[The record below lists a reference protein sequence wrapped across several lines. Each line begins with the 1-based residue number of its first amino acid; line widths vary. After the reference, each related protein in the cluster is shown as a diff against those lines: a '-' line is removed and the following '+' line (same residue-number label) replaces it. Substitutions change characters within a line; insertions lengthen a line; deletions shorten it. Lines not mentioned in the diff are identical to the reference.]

1 MNVEK
6 INNVALYAKN
16 WYRHS
21 NDIFAD
27 LKKYVGLDHPDLP
40 VAEMSLSELY
50 ELMCSDYIQ
59 WAESVTEDDNI
70 GTDISNLP
78 DAIKDGVLW
87 EDDPYLKVMWS
98 ILSKYMVFIPDLSS
112 GLKPPVYS
120 DTKDILPQREL
131 TPINPFAALN
141 KEDATDKN
149 FTKAAAK
156 YFNQTHADVMKTCFL
171 QALKEFD
178 FDKTGHIIS
187 ELDVRG
193 MREPKHCAKRVERIS
208 YSLWNKAR
216 KEMAEH
222 PEKKFFTLKEDCMAM
237 LVRPQKMAVEI
248 QFIPIW
254 YSVNKDELKL
264 PAKAADDNNV
274 AHKHMFDYCA
284 DNIDKNKFAIVLKNV
299 LDDDGVTDNESA
311 ETRINRLY
319 TAAREN
325 FFNDDRSQN
334 RTYGTG
340 GLYVRK
346 EDKALAVYYVAV
358 RSSGLHENSLYNRD
372 RDVRGRKD

>member
-6 INNVALYAKN
+6 INNAALYAKN

-27 LKKYVGLDHPDLP
+27 LKKYVGLDHPEQL

-50 ELMCSDYIQ
+50 KLMRSDYIQ

-70 GTDISNLP
+70 GTDINNLP
-78 DAIKDGVLW
+78 DAIKDGVSW

-98 ILSKYMVFIPDLSS
+98 ILFKYRVFIPDLSS

-120 DTKDILPQREL
+120 TDKDILPQLEL
-131 TPINPFAALN
+131 DTINPFAALN
-141 KEDATDKN
+141 KEYATDKD
-149 FTKAAAK
+149 FTKSAAK
-156 YFNQTHADVMKTCFL
+156 YFNQTHADVMKKCFL
-171 QALKEFD
+171 RALKDFD
-178 FDKTGHIIS
+178 FDKTGRIIS
-187 ELDVRG
+187 ELGVRG
-193 MREPKHCAKRVERIS
+193 IREPKHCAKRVERIS

-237 LVRPQKMAVEI
+237 IVRPQKMAIEI
-248 QFIPIW
+248 QFVPIW

-274 AHKHMFDYCA
+274 AHKHMFDYCV
-284 DNIDKNKFAIVLKNV
+284 DNIDKNKFGIVLKNEF
-299 LDDDGVTDNESA
+299 DDDGVMDNGIA

-325 FFNDDRSQN
+325 FFNDDCSQN
-334 RTYGTG
+334 GTYGTG

-346 EDKALAVYYVAV
+346 EDNALTVYYVAV
-358 RSSGLHENSLYNRD
+358 LGSGLHENSLYNRD
-372 RDVRGRKD
+372 RNVRGRKD

>member
-6 INNVALYAKN
+6 INNVTLYAKN

-27 LKKYVGLDHPDLP
+27 LKKYVGLDHPDQP

-50 ELMCSDYIQ
+50 KLMCSDYIQ

-70 GTDISNLP
+70 GTDINNLP
-78 DAIKDGVLW
+78 DAIKEGVLW

-98 ILSKYMVFIPDLSS
+98 ILCKYMVFIPDLSS

-120 DTKDILPQREL
+120 TDKDILPQLEL
-131 TPINPFAALN
+131 DMINPFAALN
-141 KEDATDKN
+141 KEYATDKD

-156 YFNQTHADVMKTCFL
+156 YFNQTHADVMKKCFL
-171 QALKEFD
+171 RALKDFD
-178 FDKTGHIIS
+178 FDTVGRIIS
-187 ELDVRG
+187 KLDVRG
-193 MREPKHCAKRVERIS
+193 IRGPKHCAKRVERIS

-222 PEKKFFTLKEDCMAM
+222 PEKKFFILKEDCMAM

-254 YSVNKDELKL
+254 HSVNKDDLKL
-264 PAKAADDNNV
+264 PAKATDDKNV
-274 AHKHMFDYCA
+274 AHKHMFNYCV
-284 DNIDKNKFAIVLKNV
+284 DNIDKNKFGIVLKNV

-311 ETRINRLY
+311 ETRINCLY

-334 RTYGTG
+334 GTYGTG

-346 EDKALAVYYVAV
+346 EEKALSVYYVAV
-358 RSSGLHENSLYNRD
+358 CGSGLHENSLYNRD